1 MSWLNLLGLLLVNC
15 STVYIL
21 VQSIVSRSL
30 KQEVMRLLYQQK
42 ARGRV
47 GFLCRTQSSWQ
58 EDALFYPSLNFDFL
72 LQEVHPQSPF
82 AGPLTSAPS
91 ASHKGCSS
99 VDLQCHRGET
109 SNQRAAVRSDH
120 RGKMWNTL
128 WWQMWRQRL
137 EVCLYTGLTNC
148 RMSRDRKQL
157 VETQEIAVDV
167 SHWTWTLKDRC

>member
-1 MSWLNLLGLLLVNC
+1 MFLSTDSSCTSIYFYQTLIIHFWLTAISNFVLKLILIKFSVLAFFMSWLNLLGLLLVNC

-120 RGKMWNTL
+120 RGKM
-128 WWQMWRQRL
+128 
-137 EVCLYTGLTNC
+137 
-148 RMSRDRKQL
+148 
-157 VETQEIAVDV
+157 
-167 SHWTWTLKDRC
+167 